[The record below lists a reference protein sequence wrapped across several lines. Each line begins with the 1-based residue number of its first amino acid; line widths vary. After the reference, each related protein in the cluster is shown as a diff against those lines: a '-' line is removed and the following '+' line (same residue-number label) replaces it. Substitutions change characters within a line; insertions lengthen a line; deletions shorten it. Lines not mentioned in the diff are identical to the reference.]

1 MDVLDPAK
9 VDDILARS
17 AGEMVSLDVLR
28 CGDSPRLSGQ
38 DAGHVDVL
46 VGVEAGLPPVLVCR
60 RTMRV
65 IDGMHR
71 VLAARL
77 RGDAEIEVCFFD
89 GDQREAFVVAVLAN
103 AAHGLPLT
111 LADRAAAATRILEFY
126 PEWSDRAIARITGL
140 AAPTVGAIR
149 RRASFDRPDSR
160 VGRDGRVRPLSTA
173 EGRRQAVR
181 LLADRPDASL
191 REIARESG
199 ISVGTARDVRR
210 RLAEGQDPVPLN
222 QRGARRP
229 SRRGHSPERR
239 SPEAV
244 LERLCRDPSLR
255 SSETGRVLLRWLTTQ
270 VKDVDKGKDFV
281 DLVPPHS
288 TILIVEAARGLAH
301 RWERFANEVERRLS
315 STSES
320 A

>member
-1 MDVLDPAK
+1 MVVLDPAK

-65 IDGMHR
+65 IDGVHR

-126 PEWSDRAIARITGL
+126 PEWSDRAIARIAGL

-149 RRASFDRPDSR
+149 RRASFDRLNGR

-181 LLADRPDASL
+181 FLADRPDASL

-222 QRGARRP
+222 QRGVRRP
-229 SRRGHSPERR
+229 SGRGLSPEG
-239 SPEAV
+239 V

-255 SSETGRVLLRWLTTQ
+255 FSETGRVLLRWLTTQ
-270 VKDVDKGKDFV
+270 VKDVDKGKEFV

-288 TILIVEAARGLAH
+288 TTLVVEAARGLAH
-301 RWERFANEVERRLS
+301 RWERFADEMERRLS
-315 STSES
+315 STSERV
-320 A
+320 

>member
-46 VGVEAGLPPVLVCR
+46 VGVEVGLPPVLVCR

-65 IDGMHR
+65 IDGVHR

-103 AAHGLPLT
+103 AAHGLPLS
-111 LADRAAAATRILEFY
+111 LADRSAAATRILEFY

-149 RRASFDRPDSR
+149 RRATVSFDRLNGR

-173 EGRRQAVR
+173 EGRMQAVR

-222 QRGARRP
+222 QRRP
-229 SRRGHSPERR
+229 PGPGL

-255 SSETGRVLLRWLTTQ
+255 FSETGRVLLRWLTTQ
-270 VKDVDKGKDFV
+270 VKDVDRGKDFV

-288 TILIVEAARGLAH
+288 TTLVVEAARGLAH
-301 RWERFANEVERRLS
+301 RWERFANEMERRLS